1 MLKKITS
8 DTLKKKTVKKDLN
21 FFDLSSS
28 EKRKIVEKAARLSAQ
43 DQQKLLKEY
52 DRKFGELQTN
62 TCK

>member
-8 DTLKKKTVKKDLN
+8 NTSKKKTVKKDLN

-28 EKRKIVEKAARLSAQ
+28 EKRRIVEKAARLSAQ

-52 DRKFGELQTN
+52 ERKFGALQTN